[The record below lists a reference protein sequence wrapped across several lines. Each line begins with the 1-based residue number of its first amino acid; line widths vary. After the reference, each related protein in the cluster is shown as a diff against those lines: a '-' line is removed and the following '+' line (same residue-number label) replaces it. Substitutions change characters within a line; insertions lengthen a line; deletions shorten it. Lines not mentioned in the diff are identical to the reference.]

1 MMIVC
6 NTLEHTGYVVNP
18 GSHMKI
24 IMQPVVLKGK
34 DNIAILF
41 ILKIQGHT
49 DIAALG
55 ILYNMGRQNVLVC
68 KTAGRDFCTLLPAK
82 TQIDDIFISILI
94 HIVLFLHTELFYGS
108 QHTDMSGSTVPILI
122 ETDI

>member
-1 MMIVC
+1 
-6 NTLEHTGYVVNP
+6 
-18 GSHMKI
+18 MKI

-68 KTAGRDFCTLLPAK
+68 KTAGRDF
-82 TQIDDIFISILI
+82 
-94 HIVLFLHTELFYGS
+94 
-108 QHTDMSGSTVPILI
+108 
-122 ETDI
+122 